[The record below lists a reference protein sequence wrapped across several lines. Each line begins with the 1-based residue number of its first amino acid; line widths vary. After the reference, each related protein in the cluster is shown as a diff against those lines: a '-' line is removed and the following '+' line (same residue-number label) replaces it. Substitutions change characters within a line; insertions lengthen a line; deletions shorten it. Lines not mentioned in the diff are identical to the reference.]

1 MQSTTMKELGVYAR
15 AGAVAEEAILGVR
28 TVAAHNGQNTM
39 LKKYGHHLNEARKYG
54 IQKAMWGGFLTGV
67 FFVLLYSFLGLGM

>member
-1 MQSTTMKELGVYAR
+1 MKELRVYAQ

-28 TVAAHNGQNTM
+28 TVAAHNGQKAM
-39 LKKYGHHLNEARKYG
+39 LKKYGYQLNEAKKYG

-67 FFVLLYSFLGLGM
+67 FFLILYTFLGLGM